1 MTGSFFRSGSPR
13 REDDPLDDF
22 QVTQAGQSHW
32 RVTLRSPGWQPP
44 TDMYENDEAYFVRM
58 EVAGMQE
65 EDFILELHDRLL
77 SIRGV
82 RTESPE
88 RRAFHRMEIRFGE
101 FSLEVELPGAVIPE
115 EVKAVYQNGFLQV
128 VLPKQPPRQIQI
140 KAED

>member
-13 REDDPLDDF
+13 REDDPLDEF
-22 QVTQAGQSHW
+22 QLTQAGQSHW

-77 SIRGV
+77 SIRGA
-82 RTESPE
+82 RTEPPE
-88 RRAFHRMEIRFGE
+88 RRAFHH
-101 FSLEVELPGAVIPE
+101 PG
-115 EVKAVYQNGFLQV
+115 KRLLQV

-140 KAED
+140 KGED